1 MRDSAILS
9 LVMIFLAITAILF
22 LMNIRIGNLADR
34 VTKLE
39 ITESVKEAKEI
50 VSREHGTG
58 IGIGGSSRT
67 FIDEKVDI
75 DTSMSHYSEPGISI
89 GVDGGMK
96 RYFDNLPMDTHIS
109 HGGNGRVSTTGRID
123 AIGGC
128 ISSRGTS
135 RAYYHISDPG
145 NSMIDYGMNPR

>member
-39 ITESVKEAKEI
+39 ITEAVKEAKEI
-50 VSREHGTG
+50 VSRGHGTG
-58 IGIGGSSRT
+58 IGIGGS
-67 FIDEKVDI
+67 
-75 DTSMSHYSEPGISI
+75 M
-89 GVDGGMK
+89 
-96 RYFDNLPMDTHIS
+96 RYHLDSLPKDTHTS

-128 ISSRGTS
+128 ISSKGTS
-135 RAYYHISDPG
+135 RAYYHISDPMG
-145 NSMIDYGMNPR
+145 R